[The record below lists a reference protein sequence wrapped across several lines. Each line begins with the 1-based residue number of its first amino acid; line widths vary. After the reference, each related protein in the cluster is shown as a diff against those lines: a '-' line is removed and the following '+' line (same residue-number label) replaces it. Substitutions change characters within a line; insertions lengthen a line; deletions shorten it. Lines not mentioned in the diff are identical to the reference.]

1 MMTDKK
7 YTLEQYSAMQGG
19 HAMPTEEN
27 GTQLSFIQS
36 LGEARMFKTKQ
47 QIKGEGARSLTDHL
61 FVSML
66 SLYSMST
73 DYKTA
78 PQVAAYARRTNMYG
92 GFNRPSPS
100 GTDVYQTLFTL
111 SKPTG
116 LADSPADKLLL
127 AKVNLDQRKIKQF
140 MKMLETGKVN
150 PGQASAFLYK
160 LEKQLAITDPKL
172 RAARRLIGDWT
183 TASTQ
188 QRQLAATQLNKYY
201 RMSARRSDL
210 NPIFKKFTDDNGLV
224 MGAKKKR
231 SIKATIAR
239 KVGAFAAGYAAGS
252 VTGM

>member
-1 MMTDKK
+1 MNDTVK
-7 YTLEQYSAMQGG
+7 QYS
-19 HAMPTEEN
+19 EESN
-27 GTQLSFIQS
+27 EKGLEFIQS
-36 LGEARMFKTKQ
+36 LGEARMFKTKHQ
-47 QIKGEGARSLTDHL
+47 LKGEGARNLTDHL
-61 FVSML
+61 FVGLM
-66 SLYSMST
+66 SLYAMSN
-73 DYKTA
+73 DYKYA
-78 PQVAAYARRTNMYG
+78 PIAKQYARRTAMYG
-92 GFNRPSPS
+92 GFARPSPS
-100 GTDVYQTLFTL
+100 GTDTYQTMFTL
-111 SKPTG
+111 LKPEG
-116 LADSPADKLLL
+116 LADSAKDKLLL
-127 AKVNLDQRKIKQF
+127 AKVNVDQRKIRQF

>member
-201 RMSARRSDL
+201 RLSARRSDI
-210 NPIFKKFTDDNGLV
+210 NPLFSQFSKDSGLIVGDSKLKKIGKV
-224 MGAKKKR
+224 VARGA
-231 SIKATIAR
+231 A
-239 KVGAFAAGYAAGS
+239 AFAVGYAAGKA
-252 VTGM
+252 TGG